1 MDEGDSSEDVTLK
14 INSRLFTLCRV
25 YSSSLLNIA
34 GLLVWI
40 SDVKRVVK
48 YQCSNFLF
56 FDNNATPEQSYSY
69 FAIKKPCYCG
79 MIQFLRIFTI
89 RTDEIAALSVALYS

>member
-56 FDNNATPEQSYSY
+56 LTIMLHLSNHIAMSQSRNHVTV
-69 FAIKKPCYCG
+69 G
-79 MIQFLRIFTI
+79 
-89 RTDEIAALSVALYS
+89 